1 MLVYLQTDLFSSPA
15 QTLVNTVNTVGV
27 MGKGIAKTFK
37 ERYPEMFREY
47 KRVCDRGELQVGT
60 LLLWRGADK
69 WVLNFP
75 TKTTWRL
82 PSTLAYV
89 RAGLEKFVA
98 SYEDLGITSI
108 SFPPLGC
115 GNGNLDWEEVK
126 PVMESYLHDLS
137 IQIYIHDRHVAP
149 DFIPEHLERR
159 PPAADF
165 WHFLDDIRALTN
177 DRAAP
182 AFETLDR
189 SLRFTASL
197 LENGDLEIQDRD
209 RQEKIPHEELETAW
223 SALQVGL
230 LTADQLS
237 GGTAGHWDEYL
248 LGLLARLPYV
258 QAAPVRHLRRDLY
271 QSGHG
276 LFFRQRPPSL
286 HVDARREQV
295 QGKLWA

>member
-1 MLVYLQTDLFSSPA
+1 MLVYLQTDLFASPA

-27 MGKGIAKTFK
+27 MGKGIAKSFK

-47 KRVCDRGELQVGT
+47 KQRCDRGELRIGT

-89 RAGLEKFVA
+89 QAGLEKFVA
-98 SYEDLGITSI
+98 SYEELGITSI

-126 PVMESYLHDLS
+126 PVMESYLRDLP
-137 IQIYIHDRHVAP
+137 IQVYVHDRHVAP
-149 DFIPEHLERR
+149 DFIPEHLEKV

-165 WHFLDDIRALTN
+165 RHFLDDIRALTVARN
-177 DRAAP
+177 P

-189 SLRFTASL
+189 GSRFTASL
-197 LENGDLEIQDRD
+197 HENGDLEICDADRH
-209 RQEKIPHEELETAW
+209 EKIPHEEIETAW
-223 SALQVGL
+223 SALQAGL

-237 GGTAGHWDEYL
+237 GGATRRQDEYL
-248 LGLLARLPYV
+248 FGLLSRLPYV
-258 QAAPVRHLRRDLY
+258 QAAPVKHLRRNLY
-271 QSGHG
+271 EHGHG
-276 LFFRQRPPSL
+276 LFFRQRLPSL
-286 HVDARREQV
+286 HVEARREKV
-295 QGKLWA
+295 QRKLWA